1 MTIKSKMLLIILL
14 GIGGLFL
21 ANFYSSVQLNA
32 AYKQYS
38 SEESLTAHS
47 SAWFSNMDTQ
57 FVSNLLTF
65 DPLDGSERN
74 ASFWEADTD
83 AFGGTDEP
91 NPLLASI
98 SDKDAETAASLFEQV
113 FSDPIME
120 DQITFAVAYD
130 DREVFSCI
138 ANPAFTSWVLIHV
151 QRPRSPI
158 TF

>member
-21 ANFYSSVQLNA
+21 ANFYSSVQLNS

-74 ASFWEADTD
+74 ANFWEAGFD
-83 AFGGTDEP
+83 AFGGTGDT

-113 FSDPIME
+113 F
-120 DQITFAVAYD
+120 F
-130 DREVFSCI
+130 
-138 ANPAFTSWVLIHV
+138 
-151 QRPRSPI
+151 RPNHGRPNHLCRCL
-158 TF
+158 

>member
-14 GIGGLFL
+14 GISGLFI
-21 ANFYSSVQLNA
+21 ANFYSSAQLNA
-32 AYKQYS
+32 AHKNYS

-74 ASFWEADTD
+74 ASFWDPELD
-83 AFGGTDEP
+83 AFGVAAMPTRYSLRSVLKTP
-91 NPLLASI
+91 KLPPRCSSRCSRIQSWRSKSHLLLLTI
-98 SDKDAETAASLFEQV
+98 RE
-113 FSDPIME
+113 
-120 DQITFAVAYD
+120 AY
-130 DREVFSCI
+130 SCI
-138 ANPAFTSWVLIHV
+138 ANQASISSAWTHAKKLLN
-151 QRPRSPI
+151 RI